1 MENTEESSA
10 GISQATPEMME
21 GVEVQDQEV
30 NENST
35 VSGKEDEASC
45 QAEESSQDAVKS
57 SEDITEEE
65 RNSQV
70 EGVETEAFRDIAEDS
85 AKEETIS
92 AVITEGDESVQVS
105 GLGFSCQAF
114 IGSVIQMSSPVKE
127 LELEL
132 PAVVEAEQDELKEV
146 VGDSGATI
154 EASEH
159 EIGENGGKPS
169 EVTVE
174 GERGD
179 VVGKE
184 VEETHLDEETEN
196 NSGTEKSSDTTNEV
210 KEPTSPEEQT
220 DS

>member
-1 MENTEESSA
+1 MKIFT
-10 GISQATPEMME
+10 QLKFLYRRKR
-21 GVEVQDQEV
+21 
-30 NENST
+30 NER
-35 VSGKEDEASC
+35 E
-45 QAEESSQDAVKS
+45 
-57 SEDITEEE
+57 
-65 RNSQV
+65 
-70 EGVETEAFRDIAEDS
+70 
-85 AKEETIS
+85 
-92 AVITEGDESVQVS
+92 
-105 GLGFSCQAF
+105 
-114 IGSVIQMSSPVKE
+114 
-127 LELEL
+127 
-132 PAVVEAEQDELKEV
+132 
-146 VGDSGATI
+146 
-154 EASEH
+154 SEH